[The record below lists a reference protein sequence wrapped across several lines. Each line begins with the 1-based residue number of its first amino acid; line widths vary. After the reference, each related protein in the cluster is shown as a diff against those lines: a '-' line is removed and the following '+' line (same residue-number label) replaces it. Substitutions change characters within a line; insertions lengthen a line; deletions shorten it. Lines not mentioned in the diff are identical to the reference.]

1 VVARV
6 RELFQQGADVVEIG
20 GESTRP
26 GAQPVS
32 EVEELH
38 RVLPAI
44 RATVRE
50 MPDRR
55 IAVDTTKANVA
66 RAAMREGASIVNDV
80 SALRLDPAMADVCAE
95 ARGTLVLMHSRG
107 GVAEMADYVHAK
119 YHVDG
124 VMDAIISELSCAVD
138 RALQA
143 GVRRDAIVLDP
154 GLGFSKTPQQSVEA
168 LAHLPQLLQL
178 GFPVMIGASRKRFI
192 GEFTG
197 TMERPEDR
205 DEGTVGANVAAMMLG
220 ASWFRVHEPRANR
233 YALDVAYRVLE
244 GTA

>member
-1 VVARV
+1 V
-6 RELFQQGADVVEIG
+6 RAGELFQQGADVVEFG

-32 EVEELH
+32 EAEELH
-38 RVLPAI
+38 RVLAAV
-44 RATVRE
+44 RATARNH
-50 MPDRR
+50 PDGR

-66 RAAMREGASIVNDV
+66 RAVIKEGASIINDV
-80 SALRLDPAMADVCAE
+80 SALRMDPAMADVCSEAE
-95 ARGTLVLMHSRG
+95 CTLVLMHSRG
-107 GVAEMADYVHAK
+107 GVADMANYVHAK
-119 YHVDG
+119 YSPG
-124 VMDAIISELSCAVD
+124 SVMDAIVSELNCAVD

-154 GLGFSKTPQQSVEA
+154 GLGFAKTPQQSVEA

-178 GFPVMIGASRKRFI
+178 GFPVMVGASRKRFI

-197 TMERPEDR
+197 TMIQPEDR
-205 DEGTVGANVAAMMLG
+205 DDGTVGANVAALMLG

-233 YALDVAYRVLE
+233 DALDVAYGVLE
-244 GTA
+244 GMG